1 MYIQIQEDKIYFDAL
16 VMGAPYTIKPT
27 RMNLYIRYFDE
38 ETLVSNAAEALH
50 FLSSLDGVEVTEE
63 MTAELERFMAGS
75 ALYPKH
81 VKVNTRSFFIAI
93 KTTANTLEEFKT
105 KGANQVKTEKPAQ
118 KETQSQYTKSQ
129 PGWYE
134 ARLVFK
140 RVISLPET
148 QKSHYIDTTF
158 ACKVKADSVQ
168 ECYNKVIAHLRG
180 RQDIDVRSQ
189 FPSIKSQNFAY
200 NYLGN

>member
-1 MYIQIQEDKIYFDAL
+1 
-16 VMGAPYTIKPT
+16 MGASDTVKPT
-27 RMNLYIRYFDE
+27 KMNLYIRYFDE
-38 ETLVSNAAEALH
+38 ETLVSNVAEALH
-50 FLSSLDGVEVTEE
+50 FLSSLDDVEVTEE
-63 MTAELERFMAGS
+63 MTAELERFMASS

-81 VKVNTRSFFIAI
+81 IKVNSRSFFIAI
-93 KTTANTLEEFKT
+93 KTTADTLEEFKT
-105 KGANQVKTEKPAQ
+105 KGASQAKAEKPAR

-140 RVISLPET
+140 RVVSLPET

-168 ECYNKVIAHLRG
+168 ECYNKVIAHLRS
-180 RQDIDVRSQ
+180 RQDVDDRSQ

>member
-1 MYIQIQEDKIYFDAL
+1 MVLAREQTAGRGRRGRNFQSTKDLGMYLSVLLRPKQDME
-16 VMGAPYTIKPT
+16 
-27 RMNLYIRYFDE
+27 
-38 ETLVSNAAEALH
+38 VS
-50 FLSSLDGVEVTEE
+50 
-63 MTAELERFMAGS
+63 S